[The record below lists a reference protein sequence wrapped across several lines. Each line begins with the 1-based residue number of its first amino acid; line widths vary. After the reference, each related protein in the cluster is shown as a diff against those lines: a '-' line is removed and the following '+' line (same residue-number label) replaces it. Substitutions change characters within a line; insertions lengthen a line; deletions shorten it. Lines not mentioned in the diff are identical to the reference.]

1 MIQIT
6 CFVSLIALD
15 VARQE
20 SNRFDVF
27 CCLRG
32 SKKDQVCFKK
42 INLKKNCEND
52 KKKFELF
59 FQNNQEG
66 MLYKLFKYLY
76 APFLMKKWVRY
87 VKKNTFYK
95 IS

>member
-1 MIQIT
+1 MYTYNFFVMQIT

-32 SKKDQVCFKK
+32 SKKDQVCFK
-42 INLKKNCEND
+42 NTFKKNCEND
-52 KKKFELF
+52 KKKFRTIFPE
-59 FQNNQEG
+59 
-66 MLYKLFKYLY
+66 
-76 APFLMKKWVRY
+76 
-87 VKKNTFYK
+87 
-95 IS
+95 